1 MCEGK
6 GQVCLRGGYLDVF
19 PISMAN
25 PVRIE
30 FFDDEIDTM
39 RTYDA
44 VSQRSIENIDRCVI
58 PRQRRCPLRRKHAR
72 AACARCAK
80 RRA

>member
-1 MCEGK
+1 MKKLKKCFKNIKPQTLLKRLVDAGYERVEVCEAK

-19 PISMAN
+19 PITAEN

-39 RTYDA
+39 RTNRVERSDA
-44 VSQRSIENIDRCVI
+44 D
-58 PRQRRCPLRRKHAR
+58 PRQR
-72 AACARCAK
+72 
-80 RRA
+80 